1 MTHVPFE
8 QIVAYFAGE
17 LPADEERAVED
28 HYFGCAAC
36 SATVE
41 DVQTLTG
48 AVATVI
54 PPAVTSERLAE
65 LARGV
70 ARFRTTDV
78 APGQDV
84 DVVFD
89 REVDY
94 LLHRLHADVA
104 GAGRVDMEIFEGA
117 EVLVRFEAV
126 PIDAEAGVVQVVCQ
140 RHFGE
145 MGFSDDV
152 RFRLVAVAPDSR
164 AVLGEYLVRHRFL

>member
-1 MTHVPFE
+1 V
-8 QIVAYFAGE
+8 VS
-17 LPADEERAVED
+17 DER
-28 HYFGCAAC
+28 
-36 SATVE
+36 
-41 DVQTLTG
+41 VQK
-48 AVATVI
+48 
-54 PPAVTSERLAE
+54 
-65 LARGV
+65 LARQG
-70 ARFRTTDV
+70 ARIRATDV

-94 LLHRLHADVA
+94 LIHRLHADVA
-104 GAGRVDMEIFEGA
+104 GARRDDMEIFDGA

-126 PIDAEAGVVQVVCQ
+126 PVDVEAGGVRVVCQ